1 MKALQTAG
9 PLFLA
14 GFLAFSPESALA
26 QARTPLARADVTG
39 IVAVLGVD
47 NDVAAPYVGGDD
59 WHSSFFGG
67 VAGGWYWTDHLKTE
81 VDFGAGTESQV
92 YRATPIAIGTST
104 SYVTTQSRVSQQTLG
119 ISQQYQFFRNV
130 WFHPHLAAGVHVS
143 WENIVDEISPVVV
156 YSPTAPPRQV
166 QPGRTEGPR
175 TETTV
180 RPFIGTGFKA
190 YFNERGFF
198 RTDIRFAFRDGL
210 DEVLVRAGFGIYF

>member
-1 MKALQTAG
+1 MRIFQHAV
-9 PLFLA
+9 PLFVA
-14 GFLAFSPESALA
+14 GFLASTAEPAVA
-26 QARTPLARADVTG
+26 QARAPLARADVTG
-39 IVAVLGVD
+39 IVAVLGVED
-47 NDVAAPYVGGDD
+47 EAVRPYVDND

-67 VAGGWYWTDHLKTE
+67 LGAGWYWTDHFKTE
-81 VDFGAGTESQV
+81 MDFGAGTESRV
-92 YRATPIAIGTST
+92 YRATPITIGTS
-104 SYVTTQSRVSQQTLG
+104 SSFVTTESRVSQRTLG

-130 WFHPHLAAGVHVS
+130 WFHPHLAIGANVS
-143 WENIVDEISPVVV
+143 WEKITDEISPVVI
-156 YSPTAPPRQV
+156 YSPSAPPRQV

-210 DEVLVRAGFGIYF
+210 DEVLVRAGFGIDF